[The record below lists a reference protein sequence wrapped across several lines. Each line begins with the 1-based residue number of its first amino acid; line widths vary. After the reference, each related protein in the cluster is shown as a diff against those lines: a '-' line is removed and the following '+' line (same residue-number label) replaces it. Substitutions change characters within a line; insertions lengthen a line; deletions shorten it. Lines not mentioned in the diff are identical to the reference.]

1 MQKLSMSMLP
11 TRLGTCIKF
20 VFLATLLSTFYFL
33 HFATPVSAQ
42 ENWTIDSFD
51 SVVQVN
57 EDATLTV
64 TETID
69 VTFNTDKHGIYRV
82 IPIRYED
89 KYGNQNLIDL
99 RFLSFTQ
106 DGKPALISY
115 TYNYGDTTI
124 RIGDENELI
133 TGSHQYEITYT
144 VDRVFL
150 YFDQYDEL
158 YWNVTGTEWEVP
170 IERSSATVILPDG
183 TEIIQSSCYT
193 GEYGSEAQFCTK
205 AIQGSTESFSAN
217 DFLTVAVGF
226 DKGVIFEPTSLDR
239 FIWLVEDNWL
249 GVIPILLLIGVFFLW
264 LKHGK
269 DIKIDRA
276 IVAQYEPLKG
286 MKAVYAGMILCNGNL
301 KPDHMSAMIIQLA
314 VDGYLKIDVQEKEN
328 LAGIFKQTPTIT
340 LTPLKTSEGLD
351 TAHAYYHD
359 MLFKGRMDLI
369 TLENIK
375 RAVNPREVQNLKRK
389 INAQMFDN
397 GYFIKK
403 SLIYSILVFI
413 VGVATAFIGI
423 IVASVFGIFTILS
436 CVICGVGIC
445 LFGVF
450 MRKLTQK
457 GSDAKWELLGFKD
470 FMHTAE
476 RYRSEWQEK
485 ENIFAEYLP
494 YAIAFNDVQKWAKTF
509 AGLHQEKPN
518 WYTGNT
524 ALIVMAQTGR
534 FNSVTNFVKSST
546 LPGSSGSGGGG
557 HSGGGFGGGGGGS
570 W

>member
-20 VFLATLLSTFYFL
+20 VFLATLLSTVYFL
-33 HFATPVSAQ
+33 HSTAFVSAKEQ
-42 ENWTIDSFD
+42 WTIDSFD
-51 SVVQVN
+51 SVIQVN

-69 VTFNTDKHGIYRV
+69 VTFNVDKHGIYRD
-82 IPIRYED
+82 IPVRYSDE
-89 KYGNQNLIDL
+89 YGNRHATDL
-99 RFLSFTQ
+99 RFLSFKQ
-106 DGKPALISY
+106 DGKPAHVSY
-115 TYNYGDTTI
+115 TYNYSMTSI
-124 RIGDENELI
+124 RIGDEDKTI
-133 TGSHQYEITYT
+133 TGSHEYQITYT

-150 YFDQYDEL
+150 YFDDYDEL
-158 YWNVTGTEWEVP
+158 YWNVTGTDWEVP
-170 IERSSATVILPDG
+170 ISHASATVILPDG
-183 TEIIQSSCYT
+183 TEIVQSSCYT
-193 GEYGSEAQFCTK
+193 GEYGSEAQDCTK
-205 AIQGSTESFSAN
+205 QVGGSTEDFTAE

-226 DKGVIFEPTSLDR
+226 SKGIIYEPTSLDR

-249 GVIPILLLIGVFFLW
+249 GIIPLLLLMGVFFLW

-276 IVAQYEPLKG
+276 IVAQYEPPKG

-314 VDGYLKIDVQEKEN
+314 VDGYIKIDVQEKEKI
-328 LAGIFKQTPTIT
+328 AGIFKQTPTIT

-351 TAHAYYHD
+351 TAHAYYFD
-359 MLFKGRMDLI
+359 MLFKGRMDSV

-375 RAVNPREVQNLKRK
+375 RTVKPAEVQNLKRK
-389 INAQMFDN
+389 INAVMFDS

-403 SLIYSILVFI
+403 SSTYSIFVFI
-413 VGVATAFIGI
+413 LGASIAFFGFS
-423 IVASVFGIFTILS
+423 VASVFGLFVILS
-436 CVICGVGIC
+436 CIICGVAIC
-445 LFGVF
+445 ILGFL
-450 MRKLTQK
+450 MKKLTQK
-457 GSDAKWELLGFKD
+457 GADTKWELLGFKD

-476 RYRSEWQEK
+476 RYRSAWQEK
-485 ENIFAEYLP
+485 ENIFADYLP

-509 AGLHQEKPN
+509 EGMHQVKPD
-518 WYTGNT
+518 WYSGNV
-524 ALIVMAQTGR
+524 ALITMASAGR
-534 FNSVTNFVKSST
+534 FNSVTNVVKSST